1 MERYESKSKDVLDV
15 SPRPSDDGDMTQL
28 RWLITGASAGF
39 GRTFAE
45 VLLAQ
50 GDQVVATARDPRT
63 VADLVERYP
72 DSALAL
78 PLDVTDPVQVRD
90 TVAAAVAAGPV
101 DVLVNNAG
109 HGLLGALEELSDE
122 QIHQVLGVNLLGALA
137 VTRAVLPHMRSRR
150 SGHIVQMSSVGGV
163 VGNPGHAIYAT
174 TKFALE
180 GASEALA
187 GEVAPFGI
195 RVTIVEPGPFRTEF
209 LGRSMSFA
217 APIADYEDGPAGALR
232 DRFGKGHGRQPGDPV
247 LAIEAIIGTVRAPSA
262 PLRLPLGRQAV
273 ERIRTKLTNQLADL
287 DAVADLAI
295 STDRPA
301 ENS

>member
-1 MERYESKSKDVLDV
+1 MVV
-15 SPRPSDDGDMTQL
+15 MTQL

-50 GDQVVATARDPRT
+50 GDRVVATARDPES
-63 VADLVERYP
+63 VADLVERHP
-72 DSALAL
+72 DTAQAVR
-78 PLDVTDPVQVRD
+78 LDVTNGDQVREA
-90 TVAAAVAAGPV
+90 VAAAVAAGPV

-150 SGHIVQMSSVGGV
+150 TGHIVQMSSVGGV

-174 TKFALE
+174 SKFGLE

-195 RVTIVEPGPFRTEF
+195 KVLIVEPGPFRTEF
-209 LGRSMSFA
+209 LGRSMGYA
-217 APIADYEDGPAGALR
+217 TPIPDYEDGPAGALR
-232 DRFGKGHGRQPGDPV
+232 ERMGTGHGQQPGDAV
-247 LAIEAIIGTVRAPSA
+247 LAVEAIIATVRSGNG

-273 ERIRTKLTNQLADL
+273 DRIRAKLTAQLADL
-287 DAVADLAI
+287 DAVEELAV

-301 ENS
+301 G